1 MSEATTQEFGKWRT
15 RIWPVHRWELR
26 KMVPMMMMCFLILFN
41 YTILRDIKDV
51 LIVGGCSAAAIPF
64 IKFWGTVP
72 MAVLFMVLYSK
83 MSNILSKPGLFYAAI
98 LPFAVFFPIFAYVL
112 YPNFQSIAPDGL
124 ADWMVKTLPA
134 NLSVLGEVI
143 RSWPFAIF
151 YIFAEL
157 WGSVAL
163 SLLFWGF
170 ANDVT
175 GVSEAKRAYPLFAL
189 FGNLALVASGKVI
202 QYCSGL
208 GSGEDRAA
216 FGTTLNYLMAA
227 VTVGIAIVVL
237 LYNHLQKKV
246 LTDPKYLPAEDQKK
260 KKKKKPKMG
269 LFESFAYLAKSKYI
283 LCLAVLVL
291 GYGISINLVEVTWKA
306 QVKAQYPALV
316 DYMRFMGKFSE
327 TTGYVSIAMIL
338 LVSGNFIRRFGW
350 GPSAIFTPVVLL
362 ITGLGFFAF
371 ILFKD
376 SLGGMVAMFGATPLF
391 FGVIFGAIQNI
402 FSKASKYSLF
412 DPTKEMAYIPL
423 DQEQKVKGKAAIDVV
438 GARLGKSGGSVIQQ
452 VLIILV
458 GFGAIVPYVA
468 SIVTL
473 VIFGW
478 IIAAGSLS
486 RQFAKLSARRAQ
498 EALEAEQEAEAE
510 EAAVEGAAS
519 PAAG

>member
-1 MSEATTQEFGKWRT
+1 MSQATTQEFGKWRT
-15 RIWPVHRWELR
+15 RFWPIHGWEL
-26 KMVPMMMMCFLILFN
+26 KKVVPMMLMCFLILFN

-72 MAVLFMVLYSK
+72 MAVVFMVLYSK

-98 LPFAVFFPIFAYVL
+98 LPFAVFFPVFAYIL
-112 YPNFQSIAPDGL
+112 YPNFHAIAPHAL
-124 ADWMVKTLPA
+124 ADWLVGNLPA
-134 NLSVLGEVI
+134 NLAVLGEVA

-175 GVSEAKRAYPLFAL
+175 GVTEAKRAYPVFTL
-189 FGNLALVASGKVI
+189 FGNLALVVSGEVI
-202 QYCSGL
+202 IHCSGL

-216 FGTTLNYLMAA
+216 FGTTLNYLMGV
-227 VTVGIAIVVL
+227 VTLGIGVVVG
-237 LYNHLQKKV
+237 LYAYLQAKV
-246 LTDPKYLPAEDQKK
+246 LKDPKFLPAADQKK
-260 KKKKKPKMG
+260 KKKEKPKMG
-269 LFESFAYLAKSKYI
+269 LMESFAYLAKSKYI
-283 LCLAVLVL
+283 LCLAILVL
-291 GYGISINLVEVTWKA
+291 GYGISINLVEVTWKG
-306 QVKAQYPALV
+306 QLKLQYPAMV
-316 DYMRFMGKFSE
+316 DYMRFMGKFSRA
-327 TTGYVSIAMIL
+327 TGYFSIAMIL
-338 LVSGNFIRRFGW
+338 LISGNFIRRFGW

-371 ILFKD
+371 ILFKG
-376 SLGGMVAMFGATPLF
+376 SLGGLVAMFGATPLF

-402 FSKASKYSLF
+402 FSKSSKYSLF

-438 GARLGKSGGSVIQQ
+438 GARLGKSGGSIIQQ
-452 VLIILV
+452 FLIAVV

-468 SIVTL
+468 AIVTV
-473 VIFGW
+473 VIVGW

-486 RQFAKLSARRAQ
+486 RQFAKLSAQRAQ
-498 EALEAEQEAEAE
+498 EAIEAAE
-510 EAAVEGAAS
+510 EARAETEAQVAPAAS
-519 PAAG
+519 